1 MSVALPQM
9 SVSTDA
15 VTDVGADTLVVPLF
29 RGGIP
34 APGTRP
40 VLDALGLTGDL
51 REQGFRGLPGE
62 TVVLAAPQ
70 LDAARVVVVGLGRLD
85 ELTPARLRYAA
96 GAAGRAVATVATRV
110 ATTLVD
116 VAATLPSLRAVA
128 EGFAIGADVD
138 DRFRSK
144 QRTTTLTEVVLIVP
158 SQLVGG
164 ADETLRRAAVHAR
177 AQCQVARLVTAPAS
191 HLGPQD
197 VADWAAANVG
207 EHVELEVWDL
217 DRLEE
222 ERCGGMVAVGVGSER
237 PPRMV
242 IARYRPARAIADVA
256 LVGKGIVF
264 DTGGLSLKG
273 PDSMSTMKDDMGGA
287 AVVLAAMAALHDLD
301 CRVNVTAYA
310 ALAENSPSGTAR
322 RPGDVFT
329 ARNGRTVQVLNTD
342 AEGRLVMA
350 DALSL
355 AAETS
360 PDAIVDV
367 ATLTGAVSHAVGKL
381 ATGVFGNDDDL
392 LDTIL
397 AAAASAGED
406 AWHLP
411 LWEHL
416 REDLESDVA
425 DLDNIARAHNGGA
438 TIAGLFLREFVA
450 DVPWVH
456 LDIAGSAWG
465 TADRGHQRRQG
476 TGAGVRTLLRW
487 LERHAG

>member
-1 MSVALPQM
+1 MSFSLPQLSVATGE
-9 SVSTDA
+9 VAA
-15 VTDVGADTLVVPLF
+15 VDADTIVVPLF

-34 APGTRP
+34 APGTKP

-51 REQGFRGLPGE
+51 REQGFHGRPGE
-62 TVVLAAPQ
+62 TVMLAAPQ
-70 LDAARVVVVGLGRLD
+70 LAADRVVVVGLGRLD

-96 GAAGRAVATVATRV
+96 GAAGRAVATVATKV

-116 VAATLPSLRAVA
+116 VAPTLPSLRAVA
-128 EGFAIGADVD
+128 EGFLVGADVD
-138 DRFRSK
+138 DRFRSTP
-144 QRTTTLTEVVLIVP
+144 RTVTLDEVILIVP
-158 SQLVGG
+158 TQLV
-164 ADETLRRAAVHAR
+164 ASAEETLRRAHVHAR
-177 AQCQVARLVTAPAS
+177 AQCQVARLVTTPAG

-197 VADWAAANVG
+197 VADWAAENCG
-207 EHVELEVWDL
+207 DQVELEVWDL
-217 DRLEE
+217 DRLEA
-222 ERCGGMVAVGVGSER
+222 ERCGGMVAVGIGSER

-256 LVGKGIVF
+256 LIGKGIVF
-264 DTGGLSLKG
+264 DTGGLSLKSNDG
-273 PDSMSTMKDDMGGA
+273 MSTMKDDMAGA
-287 AVVLAAMAALHDLD
+287 AVVLATMASLADLD
-301 CRVNVTAYA
+301 CRVNVTAFA
-310 ALAENSPSGTAR
+310 ALAENSPSGMAR
-322 RPGDVFT
+322 VPGDVFT

-367 ATLTGAVSHAVGKL
+367 ATLTGAVGHAVGKL

-392 LDTIL
+392 LDSIL
-397 AAAASAGED
+397 ASAAAAGED

-416 REDLESDVA
+416 REDLDSDVA

-438 TIAGLFLREFVA
+438 TIAALFLREFV
-450 DVPWVH
+450 DDLPWVH
-456 LDIAGSAWG
+456 LDIAGAAWG